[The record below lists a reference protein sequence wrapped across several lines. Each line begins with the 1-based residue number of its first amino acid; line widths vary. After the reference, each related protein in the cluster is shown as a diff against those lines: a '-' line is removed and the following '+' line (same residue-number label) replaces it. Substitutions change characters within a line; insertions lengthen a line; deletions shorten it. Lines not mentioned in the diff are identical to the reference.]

1 MLLDN
6 RATRSS
12 LRGPSGKGHRAWSLR
27 GEATGQAAT
36 EFMIVLPVILLF
48 ICSILQLALIFVARS
63 AVDYSA
69 FCAARTAIVWY
80 HEHEDGKDRRGRD
93 AALTM
98 AHRSASIANIVISGR
113 PPSSHRGEFDT
124 DDPVVTYL
132 KAVSFMGM
140 DTESWAER
148 YKMSRG
154 ATDVSFVQGGG
165 VEPGE
170 PLTVRV
176 VCWYR
181 LYLPL
186 VNRLLGYTVS
196 TTQSSSTDGIRFV
209 KMSKGTESDSGGG
222 GLPGYYLPITASC
235 TLDVE

>member
-1 MLLDN
+1 
-6 RATRSS
+6 
-12 LRGPSGKGHRAWSLR
+12 
-27 GEATGQAAT
+27 
-36 EFMIVLPVILLF
+36 MIVLPVMLLF

-80 HEHEDGKDRRGRD
+80 HEHADEQDRRGYD

-98 AHRSASIANIVISGR
+98 GHRSAAIANIIISGR
-113 PPSSHRGEFDT
+113 PPNSHRGEFET

-132 KAVSFMGM
+132 KAVSFLGM
-140 DTESWAER
+140 DTKSWAER

-154 ATDVSFVQGGG
+154 ATEVSFVQGPG

-176 VCWYR
+176 VYWYR
-181 LYLPL
+181 LYMPL

-196 TTQSSSTDGIRFV
+196 TAQNTATDGIRFV
-209 KMSKGTESDSGGG
+209 KSSKGSESDSGSG
-222 GLPGYYLPITASC
+222 GLPGYYLPITVSC